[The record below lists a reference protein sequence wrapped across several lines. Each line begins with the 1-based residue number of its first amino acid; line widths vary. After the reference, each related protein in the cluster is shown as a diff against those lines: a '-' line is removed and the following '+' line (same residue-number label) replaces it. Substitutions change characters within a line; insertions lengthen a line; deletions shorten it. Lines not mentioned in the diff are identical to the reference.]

1 MQIFLEIYF
10 NFTLIY
16 CVFQYIYIKKRLF
29 LDINLTIDV
38 SFKNYILLLQFTSF
52 FHIFFTKLNLVHF
65 CPYISAFFCALSF
78 LSFVFSFNFATIFHF
93 TFICFFI
100 CIYLSLFYVHLLLF
114 IRLKYFSL
122 LIIVFLKNIHCY
134 KLNKKTLILFIIFH

>member
-38 SFKNYILLLQFTSF
+38 SFTNYILLLQFHPEFKSRPNRP
-52 FHIFFTKLNLVHF
+52 HPL
-65 CPYISAFFCALSF
+65 
-78 LSFVFSFNFATIFHF
+78 FVG
-93 TFICFFI
+93 
-100 CIYLSLFYVHLLLF
+100 
-114 IRLKYFSL
+114 
-122 LIIVFLKNIHCY
+122 LIKAA
-134 KLNKKTLILFIIFH
+134 KEQ